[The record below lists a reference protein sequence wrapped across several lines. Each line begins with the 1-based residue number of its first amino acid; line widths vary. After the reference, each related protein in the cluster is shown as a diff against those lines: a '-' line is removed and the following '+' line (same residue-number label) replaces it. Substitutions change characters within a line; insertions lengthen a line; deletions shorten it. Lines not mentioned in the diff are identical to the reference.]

1 MNSFPSTNK
10 YKKKWRK
17 EKKNDDR
24 TIEMVKIVFQCS
36 HRRIVG
42 CITNSA
48 DDSKSLRKRASQME
62 LSRIYIT
69 WINTYEF
76 LPLISSCGSWCFFTH
91 IPHSEAHTH
100 THFLSLVC
108 FLSLYIVCVYF
119 PFYLFIFNFFFFFFL
134 FHFSML
140 RIFHRIVCIR
150 VDASLQIHCISL
162 LFKSQIIISIL
173 LFPQYFLFFSCF
185 LFVFEFFILWNES

>member
-100 THFLSLVC
+100 TLSFVGLFSFTLHC
-108 FLSLYIVCVYF
+108 LCLFSF
-119 PFYLFIFNFFFFFFL
+119 LFIYIQFFLFFFL

-162 LFKSQIIISIL
+162 LFKSQIIIGIL